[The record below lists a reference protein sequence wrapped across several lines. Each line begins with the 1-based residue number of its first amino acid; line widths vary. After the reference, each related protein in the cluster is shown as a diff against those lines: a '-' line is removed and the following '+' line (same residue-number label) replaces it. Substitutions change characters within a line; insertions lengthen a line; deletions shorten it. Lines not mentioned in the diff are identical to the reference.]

1 MRHGCRTDIR
11 AKIAALSVA
20 CVCLAPL
27 VAPCGEPEPS
37 FDEHVRH
44 HLVRAGYL
52 NPLDTLRPFDAPL
65 ESDRCRLARRPSN
78 CSCVSKPDRIA
89 LSSGF
94 GE

>member
-1 MRHGCRTDIR
+1 MRRRCRSDIR
-11 AKIAALSVA
+11 AKIAAMSVA

-27 VAPCGEPEPS
+27 AAPCGEPEPS

-52 NPLDTLRPFDAPL
+52 NPLDTLRPFGVSLD
-65 ESDRCRLARRPSN
+65 SDRCRLARMPSN

-89 LSSGF
+89 RSSSF
-94 GE
+94 GD